1 MQTCIPMVGFHGF
14 VGLAYYDRDHH
25 LDLNWY
31 ANRGQLPR
39 RAAQPDDDQPLWA
52 PLFWYGFVT
61 RPLVIAVETT
71 ADANAEW
78 NPNYTPRRAA

>member
-1 MQTCIPMVGFHGF
+1 MIPRVIPGGR
-14 VGLAYYDRDHH
+14 LAFSSYPNYTAVTERMNAEDNPNHI
-25 LDLNWY
+25 
-31 ANRGQLPR
+31 PR

-52 PLFWYGFVT
+52 PLIGWVGRII
-61 RPLVIAVETT
+61 RPRIIAVGTT